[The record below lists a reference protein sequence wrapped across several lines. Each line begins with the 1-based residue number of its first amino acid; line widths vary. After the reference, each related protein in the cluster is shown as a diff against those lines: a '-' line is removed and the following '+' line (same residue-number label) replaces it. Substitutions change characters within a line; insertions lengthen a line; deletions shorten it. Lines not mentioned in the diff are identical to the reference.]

1 MREPVSGRACIVA
14 DVNSIKE
21 IVPCALLEMVKN
33 KNYTGLDT
41 LDYDIAK
48 RIRLIPTATALGE
61 GMLVAFRP
69 DGISIG
75 EDKQAKEVDALV
87 ALCELKQAGTDYEAL
102 VPSEILI

>member
-1 MREPVSGRACIVA
+1 MLLKKDSA
-14 DVNSIKE
+14 S
-21 IVPCALLEMVKN
+21 ALLPENIINLSDPDSIEKN
-33 KNYTGLDT
+33 
-41 LDYDIAK
+41 ARK

-75 EDKQAKEVDALV
+75 ENKQAKDVDALV
-87 ALCELKQAGTDYEAL
+87 ALCELKQTGADYEAL